1 MQLFH
6 PAYNYCG
13 YTGVFE
19 VSRRLYA
26 KLRNSQFNKQ
36 LSLNVP
42 LPFKKD
48 WYEKDPFSYIKYVE
62 EAELSK

>member
-13 YTGVFE
+13 YSGVFE
-19 VSRRLYA
+19 VSRRLYT
-26 KLRNSQFNKQ
+26 KLRNSQFNRQ

-48 WYEKDPFSYIKYVE
+48 WYEKDPFAYIKYVE
-62 EAELSK
+62 EAKAD